1 MLSDR
6 GPNGMLPNPG
16 SVSSPVKVPAK
27 EVLARPYQAI
37 AATDN

>member
-16 SVSSPVKVPAK
+16 VVSAPVKVPAR
-27 EVLARPYQAI
+27 EVLDAAI
-37 AATDN
+37 

>member
-16 SVSSPVKVPAK
+16 IVNAPVKVPAR
-27 EVLARPYQAI
+27 EVLDTAI
-37 AATDN
+37 